1 MLYAKLDNEGNIV
14 DVATTQSE
22 EYGLLVAP
30 NEPSVAKI
38 LERKFADNDS
48 QNTQKMLTDSD
59 SDMMRVL
66 EDLIDLLTQKRL
78 IQFTELPQAAQKKLL
93 SRKWVRG
100 VHTNQDESLIADD
113 ETLAPSDGDS
123 FI

>member
-14 DVATTQSE
+14 DIATSQSE

-38 LERKFADNDS
+38 LEQKFADNDS
-48 QNTQKMLTDSD
+48 RDTQQMLTDSD
-59 SDMMRVL
+59 GDMMRIL
-66 EDLIDLLTQKRL
+66 EDLIDLLTEKRL

-100 VHTNQDESLIADD
+100 VHTHNDESLIADND
-113 ETLAPSDGDS
+113 TLPSSDGDS

>member
-1 MLYAKLDNEGNIV
+1 MLYAKV
-14 DVATTQSE
+14 DQQGIIIDVSTEQSE
-22 EYGLLVAP
+22 DYNKLVAP
-30 NEPSVAKI
+30 NDPNVERILEAKI
-38 LERKFADNDS
+38 S
-48 QNTQKMLTDSD
+48 NTEAQGMLTNSD

-78 IQFTELPQAAQKKLL
+78 IQFTELPIAAQKKLL

-100 VHTNQDESLIADD
+100 LNASND
-113 ETLAPSDGDS
+113 ETLINEISTDDSDS